1 MLNRIQRVVRF
12 GVSCATYPIRLSLM
26 PFEESIQRWG
36 ERETKKVLNDYGLKY
51 HDILIETPDVMSAI
65 NRLSPEEKQAM
76 QRRLTRA
83 FDCSLKQ
90 KPMPAEMQAKMGTE
104 MTDDDF
110 YLAQHLADIEAD
122 KNEREKLNWY

>member
-1 MLNRIQRVVRF
+1 
-12 GVSCATYPIRLSLM
+12 M
-26 PFEESIQRWG
+26 PFEDSIQRWG

-51 HDILIETPDVMSAI
+51 HDILIETPDVVSAM
-65 NRLSPEEKQAM
+65 NRLSPEEKLAM

-90 KPMPAEMQAKMGTE
+90 KPIPAEMQDKATMLN
-104 MTDDDF
+104 DDDF
-110 YLAQHLADIEAD
+110 YLGAHLADIEAD

>member
-12 GVSCATYPIRLSLM
+12 GVSCATYPIRLTLM
-26 PFEESIQRWG
+26 PFEDSIQRWG

-51 HDILIETPDVMSAI
+51 HDILLETPEVVSAMD
-65 NRLSPEEKQAM
+65 RLSAEEKLAM

-90 KPMPAEMQAKMGTE
+90 KPIPADLQDKNTMLQ
-104 MTDDDF
+104 DDDF
-110 YLAQHLADIEAD
+110 YLGAHLADIEQD